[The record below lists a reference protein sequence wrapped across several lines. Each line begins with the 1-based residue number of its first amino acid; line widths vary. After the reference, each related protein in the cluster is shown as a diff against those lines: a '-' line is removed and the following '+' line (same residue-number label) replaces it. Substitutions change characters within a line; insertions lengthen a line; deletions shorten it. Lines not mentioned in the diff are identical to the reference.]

1 MSELEK
7 SELVEELAGRR
18 QQSTAHVRFILM
30 FSLYSLSVCR
40 FTGNKL
46 NKTTTITT
54 TTSVC
59 TTGPRKPSC
68 PTVILSLSM
77 TSSCTPFLRVDTLE
91 ESPWSSMMRSGIVLV
106 LALCSG
112 LGLVNCHQLI
122 GKVYDASATT
132 GAESLLE
139 KEWSRNPCFKKVCQR
154 GETCTLDRNKHAKC
168 VCVSNCGL
176 LELNKK
182 LFKVCSNN
190 NVTYQSECHLDKDH
204 CLCKNKERDCSSP
217 AVKKIYLEYY
227 GPCKE
232 IPPCSEE
239 YASQFPKRLKD
250 WFYVVMNDMARKAAI
265 GEYQDL
271 WKEVVMNNS
280 HNYAIIWK
288 FCDLDVDP
296 QDRQVSKKEL
306 QYFVKTLK
314 SREQCLVPF
323 LNQCDVNNDLDISLQ
338 EWGRC
343 LGLKDD
349 EIVDKC
355 HSIHKYRIQ
364 K

>member
-1 MSELEK
+1 
-7 SELVEELAGRR
+7 
-18 QQSTAHVRFILM
+18 
-30 FSLYSLSVCR
+30 
-40 FTGNKL
+40 
-46 NKTTTITT
+46 
-54 TTSVC
+54 
-59 TTGPRKPSC
+59 
-68 PTVILSLSM
+68 
-77 TSSCTPFLRVDTLE
+77 
-91 ESPWSSMMRSGIVLV
+91 MMRSGIVLV
-106 LALCSG
+106 LALCCG

-176 LELNKK
+176 LELNRNY
-182 LFKVCSNN
+182 LRCAAI
-190 NVTYQSECHLDKDH
+190 TTCE
-204 CLCKNKERDCSSP
+204 
-217 AVKKIYLEYY
+217 KKIYLEYY

-250 WFYVVMNDMARKAAI
+250 WVYVVMNDMARKAAI